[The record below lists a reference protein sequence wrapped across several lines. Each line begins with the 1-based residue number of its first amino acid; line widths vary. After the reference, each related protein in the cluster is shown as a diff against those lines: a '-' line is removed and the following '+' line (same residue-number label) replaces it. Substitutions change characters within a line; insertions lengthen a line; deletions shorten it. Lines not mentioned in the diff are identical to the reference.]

1 MNENE
6 FNQEA
11 KSFINSIFVSQVEQ
25 RQENEMKAHMAP
37 IDLAAGGTHNLER
50 FINFLVPD
58 AHRVSYEMRLQDSV
72 EDGDSLTLSDVKQIN
87 HVFLNVEQIV
97 FKMVTDYYGDDQ
109 LPGVANDIVHTTML
123 FQSLILNIIGSRDK
137 MANAFHDVS
146 HAAGSKRIMNY
157 YRTKH
162 LTLHAEK
169 ITVNYIVQDL
179 VQTYINCATGNGLR
193 TDMVSMSQF
202 TYQLGLLAENVS
214 EVLTVLN
221 DQINESD

>member
-1 MNENE
+1 MNDNE

-25 RQENEMKAHMAP
+25 RQETEMKAHMAP
-37 IDLAAGGTHNLER
+37 IDLAVGGTHNLER
-50 FINFLVPD
+50 FITFLIPH

-72 EDGDSLTLSDVKQIN
+72 EDGDSLNLLDVKQIN
-87 HVFLNVEQIV
+87 HVFLNTEQIV

-109 LPGVANDIVHTTML
+109 LPGIANDIIQTTML
-123 FQSLILNIIGSRDK
+123 FQSLALNIIGNRDK

-146 HAAGSKRIMNY
+146 HAPGSKRIMNY
-157 YRTKH
+157 YRTKY

-169 ITVNYIVQDL
+169 ITINYIVQDL
-179 VQTYINCATGNGLR
+179 VQTYIHCATGNGLR